1 MNNKPPKSNIK
12 TLIRRAIDNRY
23 GINASISRDGKVIAG
38 TMGLA
43 PVDEWYTTRSESGNV
58 RLYQRHVLMYTFESG
73 V

>member
-1 MNNKPPKSNIK
+1 MNNKPPKSSIK

-43 PVDEWYTTRSESGNV
+43 PVSEWYTTRSDSCNV
-58 RLYQRHVLMYTFESG
+58 RLYQRHVLMYTFNSE